1 MKSLCRACVRA
12 ALSNPALLCVIQRLP
27 ENGKELAFSKCV
39 QCINNAY
46 PCAAELGKIFAGL
59 QDLKGIGMED
69 TNLYI

>member
-27 ENGKELAFSKCV
+27 ENGKELAFSKYA
-39 QCINNAY
+39 QCINNACS
-46 PCAAELGKIFAGL
+46 CAAELGKRFAGL
-59 QDLKGIGMED
+59 QDLKDIGMKD